1 MSIAEQVGSTTDD
14 AFGPVGAQL
23 AKARA
28 AHGWSVDDICR
39 RTNIR
44 PAVVVALEAGDIGP
58 SGGAV
63 YARGHIRSLAYALGM
78 ETAPLL
84 AAFDATHG
92 TGSPPPPVLISDND
106 SAEVSIRPSG
116 PRVTGPR
123 WPLVMAAIL
132 VVVIVIA
139 LVQLLVPGSK
149 DATNHIASAPPA
161 GAKLPAPAVKKPS
174 VPPSLIFPV
183 PAQGVT
189 LRVVLTSAP
198 SWLDVSDER
207 GVSLIQRVVGPSS
220 KPLDLHAAGVLHA
233 TIGAAGAA
241 AVSCNGHPLG
251 PLGGPTQVVSLTLTR
266 GTAQCPGS

>member
-1 MSIAEQVGSTTDD
+1 MSIAEQVGSMTD

-44 PAVVVALEAGDIGP
+44 PAVVIALEAGDIGP

-63 YARGHIRSLAYALGM
+63 YARGHVRSLAHALGL
-78 ETAPLL
+78 ESAPLL
-84 AAFDATHG
+84 VAFDATHG
-92 TGSPPPPVLISDND
+92 TSSPPPPVLISDD
-106 SAEVSIRPSG
+106 DEAEVSIRASG

-123 WPLVMAAIL
+123 WPIAMAAVL
-132 VVVIVIA
+132 VVVIVFA

-149 DATNHIASAPPA
+149 DAAKHPAAAPPA
-161 GAKLPAPAVKKPS
+161 AVKHSTAAPKKAPAA
-174 VPPSLIFPV
+174 PSLIFPV

-189 LRVVLTSAP
+189 LRVVLASAP
-198 SWLDVSDER
+198 SWLDVTDER
-207 GVSLIQRVVGPSS
+207 GVQLIQKVVAPSA
-220 KPLDLHAAGVLHA
+220 KALDLHAAGILRV

-251 PLGGPTQVVSLTLTR
+251 TLGGPTQVVSLTLTR
-266 GTAQCPGS
+266 GTPQCPGS

>member
-1 MSIAEQVGSTTDD
+1 MSIAEQVGSTTD

-28 AHGWSVDDICR
+28 ARGWTIDEICR

-44 PAVVVALEAGDIGP
+44 PAVVLALEAGDIGP

-63 YARGHIRSLAYALGM
+63 YARGHVRSLAHALGM

-106 SAEVSIRPSG
+106 EAEVSIRPSG

-123 WPLVMAAIL
+123 WPLVMGAVL

-149 DATNHIASAPPA
+149 DAAKRATVAPPA
-161 GAKLPAPAVKKPS
+161 AVKHSAAATRKAPA
-174 VPPSLIFPV
+174 PPSLIFPV

-198 SWLDVSDER
+198 SWLDVTDER
-207 GVSLIQRVVGPSS
+207 GVQLIQRVVAPSS
-220 KPLDLHAAGVLHA
+220 KALDLHAAGMLRV

>member
-1 MSIAEQVGSTTDD
+1 MSIAEQQGSMTD

-44 PAVVVALEAGDIGP
+44 PAVVIALEAGDIGP

-63 YARGHIRSLAYALGM
+63 YARGHVRSLAHALGL
-78 ETAPLL
+78 ESAPLL
-84 AAFDATHG
+84 VAFDATHG

-106 SAEVSIRPSG
+106 EAEVSIRASG

-123 WPLVMAAIL
+123 WPIAMAAIL

-149 DATNHIASAPPA
+149 DAAKHPAAAPPA
-161 GAKLPAPAVKKPS
+161 VVKHSTAAPKK
-174 VPPSLIFPV
+174 
-183 PAQGVT
+183 
-189 LRVVLTSAP
+189 AP
-198 SWLDVSDER
+198 SWLDVTDER
-207 GVSLIQRVVGPSS
+207 GVQLIQKVVAPSA
-220 KPLDLHAAGVLHA
+220 KALDLHAAGILRV

-241 AVSCNGHPLG
+241 AISCNGHPLG

-266 GTAQCPGS
+266 GTPQCPGS